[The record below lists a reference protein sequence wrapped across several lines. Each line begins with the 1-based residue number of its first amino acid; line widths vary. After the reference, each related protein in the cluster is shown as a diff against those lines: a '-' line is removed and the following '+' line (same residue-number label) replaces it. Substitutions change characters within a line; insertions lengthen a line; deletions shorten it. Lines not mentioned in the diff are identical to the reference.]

1 MDIQNKILVASGA
14 VGAAIILAAII
25 LSTST
30 AISLNLVLVAILV
43 LLIPYSI
50 FKFIE
55 LKRMRAYENEFP
67 TFLRDIAE
75 SQRAGLSII
84 EALKSASKSEYGSL
98 TNEIRKMN
106 NQLSWNIPLEKVLK
120 KFSQSMKKSETIVRA
135 IIIIDQANKSGGNI
149 EEVMESLASNME
161 SIREVQQEKSLLL
174 NQQVV
179 MMYAIFFIFLGITLA
194 LIKFLIPLLQ
204 TQSQVGGFSILEN
217 FNANPCGFCIQSTD
231 AVCIGCQT
239 FFTVSDSFEL
249 GKREEAASYYKSLFL
264 TMIMI
269 QGLFTGLIAGQISND
284 SIVAGFKHSLVMLI
298 SGFSIFMI
306 ITKLGLV

>member
-1 MDIQNKILVASGA
+1 MDIQNKILAVSG
-14 VGAAIILAAII
+14 VGGAAIILSAII

-30 AISLNLVLVAILV
+30 AISLNLVLMAILV
-43 LLIPYSI
+43 LLIPYSV

-84 EALKSASKSEYGSL
+84 EALKSASKSEYGSM

-106 NQLSWNIPLEKVLK
+106 NQLSWNIPLEKVLN
-120 KFSQSMKKSETIVRA
+120 KFSHNMRKSETIVRA
-135 IIIIDQANKSGGNI
+135 VIIIDQANKSGGNI

-204 TQSQVGGFSILEN
+204 TQSQVGGFSILDN
-217 FNANPCGFCIQSTD
+217 FNANPCGFCLQSND

-239 FFTVSDSFEL
+239 FFTISDSFDL
-249 GKREEAASYYKSLFL
+249 GKREEAAAYYKSLFL

-306 ITKLGLV
+306 ITRLGIV